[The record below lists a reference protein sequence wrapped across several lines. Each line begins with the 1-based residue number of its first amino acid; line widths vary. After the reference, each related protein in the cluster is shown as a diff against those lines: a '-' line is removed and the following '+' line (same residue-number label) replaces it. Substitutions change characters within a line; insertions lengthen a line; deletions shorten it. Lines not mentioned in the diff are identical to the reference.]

1 VQQDDDNMND
11 AKSGQAKPQQR
22 AVVVMFDGLGLDY
35 YGRSPLPTLKSW
47 AKTGLFAEVEAVM
60 PTVTNAN
67 NASICCG
74 AWPSV
79 HGVIGNSYL
88 DERTGEEE
96 YLEESA
102 LLCAPTLFDRAA
114 CKGVRSA
121 LLTSKKKTTSLL
133 GQGAEILLAA
143 EAPDGDWEKILG
155 PAPQI
160 YSREIN
166 YWLMRAAIHILRT
179 RPDIGCLYVHTTDYA
194 MHEWAPDE
202 PESQEHVE
210 TLDGLLREA
219 AETAP
224 DAAFLVSADHGLNY
238 KSRCWDLEKACAS
251 RGLPIRIAISAERDK
266 YLRHHRGFGGM
277 AWVYTL
283 KSGDI
288 AAVKSLL
295 LSLEGVE
302 SVLTRAE
309 AAEKFHLM
317 PERIG
322 ELVVVGDRDTVFGH
336 LDTDMENLPP
346 RYRSH
351 GSRHELGVPLI
362 LHNAKNAPGQ
372 TYFRNNLDLAR
383 WLYPLA
389 DIEVGNA
396 RVQDEVPA

>member
-1 VQQDDDNMND
+1 
-11 AKSGQAKPQQR
+11 
-22 AVVVMFDGLGLDY
+22 
-35 YGRSPLPTLKSW
+35 
-47 AKTGLFAEVEAVM
+47 
-60 PTVTNAN
+60 
-67 NASICCG
+67 
-74 AWPSV
+74 
-79 HGVIGNSYL
+79 
-88 DERTGEEE
+88 
-96 YLEESA
+96 
-102 LLCAPTLFDRAA
+102 
-114 CKGVRSA
+114 
-121 LLTSKKKTTSLL
+121 
-133 GQGAEILLAA
+133 
-143 EAPDGDWEKILG
+143 
-155 PAPQI
+155 
-160 YSREIN
+160 
-166 YWLMRAAIHILRT
+166 
-179 RPDIGCLYVHTTDYA
+179 

-202 PESQEHVE
+202 PESQEHVA

-238 KSRCWDLEKACAS
+238 KTRCWDLEKACAS

-283 KSGDI
+283 KSEDM

-295 LSLEGVE
+295 LSLDGVE

-309 AAEKFHLM
+309 ASEKFHLM

-336 LDTDMENLPP
+336 LETDMENLPS

-362 LHNAKNAPGQ
+362 LHNAKDAPGHA
-372 TYFRNNLDLAR
+372 YFRNNLDLAR

-389 DIEVGNA
+389 DSGVGK
-396 RVQDEVPA
+396 VKIHDEVPV